1 MLEMCQIINNSFFQ
15 IVLLSRMFKGNLK
28 GALKSLRQFVERGK
42 KIVQDGKI
50 NKFVCERKKK
60 E

>member
-1 MLEMCQIINNSFFQ
+1 
-15 IVLLSRMFKGNLK
+15 MFKGNLK

-42 KIVQDGKI
+42 KIIQDVKI

-60 E
+60 KKKSRPGLLFLL